1 MNLLNHRSNDRRE
14 NNFVLER
21 KLVTIHSEDRD
32 IKKWPKSNN
41 FEVQLPDAYQNIHSM
56 RLADISIPINYYTFS
71 NDSQNTKLTFKVIP
85 TNNSADDPDPFYANL
100 LSVSNESFQ
109 AVIQEGFYE
118 PNELGNELKHRMN
131 QAVTAKH
138 LTNGGSG
145 TYDKFDVFYDK
156 VAQKF
161 WFGNTQDD
169 FKLTFDEQI
178 NYEVSNHKQPNV
190 WNHYTKW
197 GLPSYLGFEK
207 TTYTTTSDMS
217 GANFA
222 YMLNDSEWQWL
233 KPATAGI
240 PVYYA
245 KAPNTMNIGG
255 EKIIY
260 MEVEKYS
267 SYDELE
273 PYSQA
278 TTDLFKRTAPFK
290 TGQNDFGTKVN
301 SAFAKIPVTTIPHG
315 ETFESRNG
323 FLQNVTIFDPPLERI
338 HKLKFLF
345 RYHDGRLVD
354 FNDNPLNFTLEL
366 HKLRNEIEHT
376 ENVRVPALYTL

>member
-1 MNLLNHRSNDRRE
+1 MNLLNHRSNDPRE

-32 IKKWPKSNN
+32 IKKWPLSNH
-41 FEVQLPDAYQNIHSM
+41 FEVQLPDAYTNIHSM
-56 RLADISIPINYYTFS
+56 RLVDIIIPINYYTFS
-71 NDSQNTKLTFKVIP
+71 NDSQNTKLSFKVIP
-85 TNNSADDPDPFYANL
+85 KNNADAFYANL
-100 LSVSNESFQ
+100 ITVSNESFHAQ
-109 AVIQEGFYE
+109 IEEGFYE
-118 PNELGNELKHRMN
+118 PNELANELKHKMN

-138 LTNGGSG
+138 QTNGGSG

-156 VAQKF
+156 VSQKF

-169 FKLTFDEQI
+169 FTLAFDEQI
-178 NYEVSNHKQPNV
+178 SYELSNNKQPNV

-197 GLPSYLGFEK
+197 GLPSYLGFDKK
-207 TTYTTTSDMS
+207 TYATTSDMS
-217 GANFA
+217 GIDFN
-222 YMLNDSEWQWL
+222 YMLNDSPWKWIE
-233 KPATAGI
+233 PATEGL
-240 PVYYA
+240 PVYYT
-245 KAPNTMNIGG
+245 KAPKTMNIGG

-278 TTDLFKRTAPFK
+278 TTDLLKRNAPYK

-301 SAFAKIPVTTIPHG
+301 SAFAKIPVTTLPHG
-315 ETFESRNG
+315 ETYESRNG

-354 FNDNPLNFTLEL
+354 FQDNPINFTLEL

-376 ENVRVPALYTL
+376 ERVRVPALYTL

>member
-1 MNLLNHRSNDRRE
+1 MNLLNHRSNDPRE

-32 IKKWPKSNN
+32 IKKWPHSNH

-56 RLADISIPINYYTFS
+56 RLVDIIIPINYYTFS
-71 NDSQNTKLTFKVIP
+71 NDSQNTKFSFKVIP
-85 TNNSADDPDPFYANL
+85 KNAADAFYTNL
-100 LSVSNESFQ
+100 VSVSNESFQ
-109 AVIQEGFYE
+109 VQIQEGFYE
-118 PNELGNELKHRMN
+118 PNELANELKHRMN

-138 LTNGGSG
+138 HTNGGSE

-169 FKLTFDEQI
+169 FTLTFDEQI
-178 NYEVSNHKQPNV
+178 NYDLSNNKQPNV

-207 TTYTTTSDMS
+207 KTYTTTSDMS
-217 GANFA
+217 GVDFT
-222 YMLNDSEWQWL
+222 YMLNDSPWEWIE
-233 KPATAGI
+233 PATQGM
-240 PVYYA
+240 PVYYT
-245 KAPNTMNIGG
+245 KAPKTMNIVG

-260 MEVEKYS
+260 MEIEKYS

-278 TTDLFKRTAPFK
+278 TTDLYKRGAPYK

-301 SAFAKIPVTTIPHG
+301 SSFAKIPVTTLPHG
-315 ETFESRNG
+315 ETYESRNG

-338 HKLKFLF
+338 SKLKFLF

-354 FNDNPLNFTLEL
+354 FQDNPINFTLEL
-366 HKLRNEIEHT
+366 HKLRNEIQHT
-376 ENVRVPALYTL
+376 ETVRVPPLYTL

>member
-1 MNLLNHRSNDRRE
+1 MNLLNHRSNDPRE

-32 IKKWPKSNN
+32 IKKWPHSNH

-56 RLADISIPINYYTFS
+56 RLVDIIIPINYYTFS
-71 NDSQNTKLTFKVIP
+71 NDSQNTKFSFKVIP
-85 TNNSADDPDPFYANL
+85 KNAADAFYTNL
-100 LSVSNESFQ
+100 VSVSNESFQ
-109 AVIQEGFYE
+109 AQIQEGFYE
-118 PNELGNELKHRMN
+118 PNELANEMKHRMN

-138 LTNGGSG
+138 HTNGGSE

-169 FKLTFDEQI
+169 FTLTFDEQI
-178 NYEVSNHKQPNV
+178 NYDLSNNKQPNV

-207 TTYTTTSDMS
+207 KTYTTTSDMS
-217 GANFA
+217 GVDFT
-222 YMLNDSEWQWL
+222 YMLNDSPWEWIE
-233 KPATAGI
+233 PATQGM
-240 PVYYA
+240 PVYYI
-245 KAPNTMNIGG
+245 KAPKTMNIAG

-260 MEVEKYS
+260 MEIEKYS

-278 TTDLFKRTAPFK
+278 TTDLYKRGAPYK

-301 SAFAKIPVTTIPHG
+301 SAFAKIPVTTLPHG
-315 ETFESRNG
+315 ETYESRNG

-338 HKLKFLF
+338 SKLKFLF

-354 FNDNPLNFTLEL
+354 FQDNPINFTIEL
-366 HKLRNEIEHT
+366 HKLRNEIQHT
-376 ENVRVPALYTL
+376 ETVRVPPLYTL

>member
-1 MNLLNHRSNDRRE
+1 MNLLNHRSNDPRE

-32 IKKWPKSNN
+32 IKKWPLSNH
-41 FEVQLPDAYQNIHSM
+41 FEVQLPDAYTNIHSM
-56 RLADISIPINYYTFS
+56 RLVDIIIPINYYTFS
-71 NDSQNTKLTFKVIP
+71 DDSQNTKLSFKVIP
-85 TNNSADDPDPFYANL
+85 KNAADAFYTNL
-100 LSVSNESFQ
+100 ISVSNESFQ
-109 AVIQEGFYE
+109 AQIQEGFYE
-118 PNELGNELKHRMN
+118 PNELANELKHKMN
-131 QAVTAKH
+131 SAVTTKH
-138 LTNGGSG
+138 HANGGSE

-169 FKLTFDEQI
+169 FTLTFDEQI
-178 NYEVSNHKQPNV
+178 SYELSNNKQPNV

-207 TTYTTTSDMS
+207 QTYTTSSDVS
-217 GANFA
+217 GVEFT
-222 YMLNDSEWQWL
+222 YMLNDSPWKWIE
-233 KPATAGI
+233 PATEGLS
-240 PVYYA
+240 VYYT
-245 KAPNTMNIGG
+245 KAPKTMNIGG

-278 TTDLFKRTAPFK
+278 TTDLLKRNAPYK

-301 SAFAKIPVTTIPHG
+301 SAFAKIPVTTLPHG
-315 ETFESRNG
+315 ETYESRNG

-354 FNDNPLNFTLEL
+354 FQDNPINFTLEL
-366 HKLRNEIEHT
+366 HKLRNEIEHM
-376 ENVRVPALYTL
+376 ERVRVPALYTL

>member
-1 MNLLNHRSNDRRE
+1 
-14 NNFVLER
+14 
-21 KLVTIHSEDRD
+21 
-32 IKKWPKSNN
+32 
-41 FEVQLPDAYQNIHSM
+41 
-56 RLADISIPINYYTFS
+56 
-71 NDSQNTKLTFKVIP
+71 
-85 TNNSADDPDPFYANL
+85 
-100 LSVSNESFQ
+100 
-109 AVIQEGFYE
+109 
-118 PNELGNELKHRMN
+118 MN
-131 QAVTAKH
+131 QAVTTKH
-138 LTNGGSG
+138 HTNGGSE

-169 FKLTFDEQI
+169 FTLTFDEQI
-178 NYEVSNHKQPNV
+178 SYELSNNKQPNV

-207 TTYTTTSDMS
+207 QTYTTSSDVS
-217 GANFA
+217 GVEFT
-222 YMLNDSEWQWL
+222 YMLNDSPWKWIE
-233 KPATAGI
+233 PATEGL
-240 PVYYA
+240 PVYYT
-245 KAPNTMNIGG
+245 KAPKTMNIGG

-278 TTDLFKRTAPFK
+278 TTDLLKRNAPYK

-301 SAFAKIPVTTIPHG
+301 SAFAKIPVTTLPHG
-315 ETFESRNG
+315 ETYESRNG

-354 FNDNPLNFTLEL
+354 FQDNPINFTLEL

-376 ENVRVPALYTL
+376 ERVRVPALYTL

>member
-1 MNLLNHRSNDRRE
+1 MNLLNHLSNDRRE

-32 IKKWPKSNN
+32 IKKWPNSNN

-56 RLADISIPINYYTFS
+56 RLADITIPINYYTFS
-71 NDSQNTKLTFKVIP
+71 TDSQNTKFTFKVIP
-85 TNNSADDPDPFYANL
+85 KNSSTEDVDPFYANL

-138 LTNGGSG
+138 RTNGGG
-145 TYDKFDVFYDK
+145 DTYDKFDVFYDK

-169 FKLTFDEQI
+169 FILCFDEQI
-178 NYEVSNHKQPNV
+178 HYELSNYKQPKL

-207 TTYTTTSDMS
+207 TSYTTTADMS

-222 YMLNDSEWQWL
+222 YMLNDSEWEWL

-240 PVYYA
+240 PVYYV

-290 TGQNDFGTKVN
+290 TGNNDYGTKVN

-345 RYHDGRLVD
+345 RYHDGRIVD

>member
-1 MNLLNHRSNDRRE
+1 MNILNHQNNDPRE

-32 IKKWPKSNN
+32 ITKWPHANN
-41 FEVQLPDAYQNIHSM
+41 FEVQLPAAYQNIHSM
-56 RLADISIPINYYTFS
+56 RLVDIIIPVNYYTFS
-71 NDSQNTKLTFKVIP
+71 NDNQNTKLTFKVDP
-85 TNNSADDPDPFYANL
+85 KNNADAFYSNL
-100 LSVSNESFQ
+100 LSVSNESFEIE
-109 AVIQEGFYE
+109 IQEGFYE
-118 PNELGNELKHRMN
+118 PNELSNEIKNKMN
-131 QAVTAKH
+131 QKVTDNHK
-138 LTNGGSG
+138 TNGGTE
-145 TYDKFDVFYDK
+145 TYNKFDVFYDK

-169 FKLTFDEQI
+169 FTLTFNEQI
-178 NYEVSNHKQPNV
+178 SYVLSNGKQPNV

-197 GLPSYLGFEK
+197 GLPSYIGFEK
-207 TTYTTTSDMS
+207 KAYTTSSDAS
-217 GANFA
+217 GVDFS
-222 YMLNDSEWQWL
+222 YMQEDSAWQWIT
-233 KPATAGI
+233 PATAGL
-240 PVYYA
+240 PVYYV
-245 KAPNTMNIGG
+245 KAPNTLNIMG

-273 PYSQA
+273 PYSEA
-278 TTDLFKRTAPFK
+278 TTNLYRRKAPFQ

-354 FNDNPLNFTLEL
+354 FNDNPINFTLEL
-366 HKLRNEIEHT
+366 HKLKNEMKHT
-376 ENVRVPALYTL
+376 SSVRVPPLYTL